1 MTATVDEA
9 TTAPGEVE
17 EIKGR
22 SLTQIAWG
30 RLRRDKTFIA
40 SAIVLIIILYI
51 LTKSVE
57 SKRAR
62 RERCPVWYHAPH
74 RPS

>member
-1 MTATVDEA
+1 MTVTVAEA
-9 TTAPGEVE
+9 TTAPE

-40 SAIVLIIILYI
+40 SAIILAIIVLVAIF
-51 LTKSVE
+51 
-57 SKRAR
+57 A
-62 RERCPVWYHAPH
+62 PVISGWMGIDP
-74 RPS
+74 